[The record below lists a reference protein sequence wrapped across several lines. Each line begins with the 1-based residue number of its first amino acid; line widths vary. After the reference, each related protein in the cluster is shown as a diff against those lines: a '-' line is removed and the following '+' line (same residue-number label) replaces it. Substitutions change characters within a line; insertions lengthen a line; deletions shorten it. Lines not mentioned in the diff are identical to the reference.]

1 MTLRHILT
9 KQASR
14 RWSLARSLSIFAS
27 GFVVGLAVGFLVR
40 RTFVFKNEVEVG
52 DLLNLFSAVVIA
64 FILQNAIQKRVSNVR
79 VEKDLLIAR
88 ANVVDQALN
97 EMHRLFMQRTADL
110 NSVSHATMI
119 GVFDDLSVKL
129 HLLETSLQKC
139 QVRMSQIDLE
149 PVKALRHQ
157 YRQCVIGDDF
167 SPLRA
172 YKPDTILQEQRT
184 YKEISQELTSLTFDV
199 NNT

>member
-1 MTLRHILT
+1 LKKQILRL
-9 KQASR
+9 
-14 RWSLARSLSIFAS
+14 WSKTAVRSLTFFAA
-27 GFVVGLAVGFLVR
+27 GFITGFAVGFVVR

-52 DLLNLFSAVVIA
+52 DILNLFSAVVVA

-88 ANVVDQALN
+88 VNVVDQALN
-97 EMHRLFMQRTADL
+97 EMHRLFMQRTADV
-110 NSVSHATMI
+110 NSVLDATMI

-139 QVRMSQIDLE
+139 QPRMAQIDLE
-149 PVKALRHQ
+149 PLKTLRHQ

-167 SPLRA
+167 SPRRP
-172 YKPDTILQEQRT
+172 YKADTILLEQRT
-184 YKEISQELTSLTFDV
+184 YKDISQGLISLTFDV